1 MIASEMK
8 RLSLY
13 IIALFFL
20 PFLMSGCGSDSS
32 TESDLREEVIEV
44 KYAAGFRLGRGEGY
58 RRIDIV
64 NPWDTT
70 GLLNT
75 YILVDSNEELPPHL
89 PQGRVLRTPL
99 RNTLLFS
106 SVHCALMQELA
117 CLDAIGGVCDKDYIY
132 VDELRRRLAEGA
144 LVDAGSSVAPDLE
157 QIIDLAPDAILLSP
171 YENSRYDR
179 LENSDIPIVECA
191 DYMENSPLGRA
202 EWVRVFG
209 WLYGCEAKADSLFAA
224 VEQAYN
230 VTRERIAQA
239 DDAYPKVIT
248 ERRSGAVWYVPGGKS
263 YMARILADA
272 GAEYPWRDNGSS
284 GSIPLSF
291 EQVFAEAQDAD
302 VWLIKHHSESD
313 LSYRTL
319 VEEYAPYA
327 RFKAYEEQQ
336 IYDCNTRYYRYYE
349 ETPFHPE
356 RLLQDLGAIFHPQL
370 FADYTPYYFHP
381 IAL

>member
-1 MIASEMK
+1 MK
-8 RLSLY
+8 RLVFY
-13 IIALFFL
+13 IIVLMFL
-20 PFLMSGCGSDSS
+20 SSLMTSCRNGSSAED
-32 TESDLREEVIEV
+32 DFQEEILEV
-44 KYAAGFRLGRGEGY
+44 KYADGFRLVQGEGY

-70 GLLNT
+70 RLLCS
-75 YILVDSNEELPPHL
+75 YILVERTEELPQRL
-89 PQGRVLRTPL
+89 PQGCVLRTPL
-99 RNTLLFS
+99 RNSLLFS
-106 SVHCALMQELA
+106 SVHCALMQELE

-132 VDELRRRLAEGA
+132 VDELRRRLAEGK

-179 LENSDIPIVECA
+179 LENSNIPIVECA
-191 DYMENSPLGRA
+191 DYMETSPLGRA

-209 WLYGCEAKADSLFAA
+209 WLYGCEEKSDSLFAV
-224 VEQAYN
+224 VEEAYN
-230 VTRERIAQA
+230 TTCKRIAQV
-239 DDAYPKVIT
+239 DTYPKVIT

-263 YMARILADA
+263 YMAKILADA
-272 GAEYPWRDNGSS
+272 GAEYPWRENSSS

-291 EQVFAEAQDAD
+291 EQVFAEAQDAEF
-302 VWLIKHHSESD
+302 WLIKHHSEAD

-319 VEEYAPYA
+319 VDEYAPYA
-327 RFKAYEEQQ
+327 RFKAYELQQ

-370 FADYTPYYFHP
+370 FEDYTPYYFHP
-381 IAL
+381 IAQ